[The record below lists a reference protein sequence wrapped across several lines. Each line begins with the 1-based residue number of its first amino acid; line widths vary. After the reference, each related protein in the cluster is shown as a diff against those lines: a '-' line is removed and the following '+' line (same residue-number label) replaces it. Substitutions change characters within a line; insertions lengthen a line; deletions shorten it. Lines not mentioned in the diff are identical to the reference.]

1 MNLIESERLSK
12 VVADRLQ
19 ETIIGQGLTVGMKL
33 PTEPELM
40 KEFGVSRT
48 VVREAA
54 ALLVSRGIVEVR
66 PRRGMTVRAPDGH
79 GLAESLIAQLQM
91 SNVSLP
97 QLLQVRL
104 TLECAIASLAAVE
117 RTEEDLQKL
126 ESNLELMSAPDI
138 DRSRTIELDI
148 AFHELLSAAT
158 HNPFFLIVTRPI
170 NELLR
175 RLYIDKIG
183 YMSLR
188 EKTCQEHRAIV
199 VAILNRQP
207 DVADQATRDHLDRV
221 GHSVEKLIS
230 ESDRGAR

>member
-1 MNLIESERLSK
+1 VIENERLSRT
-12 VVADRLQ
+12 VADRLQ
-19 ETIIGQGLTVGMKL
+19 TRIIDQQLKVGMKL

-40 KEFGVSRT
+40 KDFGVSRT

-79 GLAESLIAQLQM
+79 GVAESLIAQLQM
-91 SNVSLP
+91 NNVSLP

-104 TLECAIASLAAVE
+104 TLECAIASLAAAE

-126 ESNLELMSAPDI
+126 QSNLELMAAPDI

-199 VAILNRQP
+199 VAISKRQP
-207 DVADQATRDHLDRV
+207 DVADRATREHLDRV

-230 ESDRGAR
+230 ESEENIR

>member
-1 MNLIESERLSK
+1 MNFIENERLSRTL
-12 VVADRLQ
+12 ADRLQ
-19 ETIIGQGLTVGMKL
+19 ARIIDQQLKVGMKL

-40 KEFGVSRT
+40 KDFGVSRT

-79 GLAESLIAQLQM
+79 GVAESLIAQLQM
-91 SNVSLP
+91 NNVSLP

-126 ESNLELMSAPDI
+126 QSNLELMSSPDI

-199 VAILNRQP
+199 VAISKRQP
-207 DVADQATRDHLDRV
+207 DVADRATREHLDRV

-230 ESDRGAR
+230 ESDENGR

>member
-1 MNLIESERLSK
+1 MIENERLSRT
-12 VVADRLQ
+12 VADRLQ
-19 ETIIGQGLTVGMKL
+19 TRIIDQQLKVGMKL

-40 KEFGVSRT
+40 KDFGVSRT

-79 GLAESLIAQLQM
+79 GVAESLIAQLQM
-91 SNVSLP
+91 NNVSLP

-104 TLECAIASLAAVE
+104 TLECAIASLAAAE

-126 ESNLELMSAPDI
+126 QSNLELMAAPDI

-199 VAILNRQP
+199 VAISKRQP
-207 DVADQATRDHLDRV
+207 DVADRATREHLDRV

-230 ESDRGAR
+230 ESEENIR